1 MGGESE
7 VNDIAVAPVWPELF
21 MVGGLGSRGLCSAP
35 LVAEILAA
43 QMFGEPL
50 PLDAKTLAALNP
62 NRFGSENY

>member
-1 MGGESE
+1 
-7 VNDIAVAPVWPELF
+7 